1 MPEIARFYGIV
12 IKMFFTPKEHEPS
25 HIHALYGEYM
35 GDFNIQRILKLV
47 PLPDFQLAAAFD
59 DGRKVVY
66 DVKEDLWLPGYHLLA
81 EVPGLFQQVQL
92 DESRTCVFW
101 SDEIDLPS
109 HAIYE
114 YGRPVEELPEPD

>member
-1 MPEIARFYGIV
+1 M
-12 IKMFFTPKEHEPS
+12 
-25 HIHALYGEYM
+25 
-35 GDFNIQRILKLV
+35 IQRIAKLV
-47 PLPDFQLAAAFD
+47 PLPDYMLAATFD

-66 DVKEDLWLPGYHLLA
+66 DVKEDMGLPGYRLLA

-114 YGRPVEELPEPD
+114 YGRPVDSFPGRT